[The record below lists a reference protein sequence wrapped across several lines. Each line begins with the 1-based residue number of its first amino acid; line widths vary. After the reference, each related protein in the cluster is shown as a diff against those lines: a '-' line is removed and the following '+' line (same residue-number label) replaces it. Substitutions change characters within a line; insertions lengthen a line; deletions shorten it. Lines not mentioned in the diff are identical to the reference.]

1 MAEKASNV
9 VLNFKMDGQ
18 VQYAETLKQINAV
31 MNTAAKEYK
40 NHIAAMGSD
49 ASATDKLRAEKKKLE
64 IQMEGAQ
71 KRTKMLRAEYEAM
84 AKDTNTTT
92 DQLTAMYGKVLDA
105 ERAETSLQKS
115 LERVNDGL
123 SDQATE
129 SRSNKESLEQLNV
142 EQKLLESQ
150 SEKLTSEFKLQ
161 TSELGD
167 NATEAEKNALAQ
179 ENLAKQSEIAEK
191 QIQNMEKQ
199 LALTKAEFGENSVEA
214 NKMESELNSAK
225 TAFNKLGT
233 EAESAGN
240 SADTAS
246 GQLSGIKAAL
256 DAGLLMDAA
265 EKLGA
270 IKDKLLEIGTAALE
284 AFGLVDEGLDTI
296 ITKTG
301 ATGETADGLE
311 TVFRNIASSMPVELL
326 KIGEAVGETNTQFGS
341 MGDELQRQTELLLK
355 YAEIN
360 GTDVADSAI
369 TAKQAIEA
377 YSLSNEDLEY
387 VLDSVTSVAQ
397 ATGQSVD
404 DLMGKAIDGAPQIKA
419 LGLSFDE
426 GTELMGKFEKAG
438 VDSSATL
445 GSLAKASVA
454 YAKDGKTLE
463 EGLQGT
469 VDAIMNASSETEA
482 LTIAS
487 ETFGTKGAARMVDA
501 IQRGAISFDDLGDN
515 IEGIAGVTESTFA
528 ATLDPIDQMTITA
541 NDAKLGLA
549 ELGGAIAETLEP
561 ILKRLSEVIKSVAEW
576 FTNLS
581 PGMKDMIVIVGLVTT
596 AVAAVL
602 PILVGLAAAALFA
615 ETTVGALILSMLPII
630 GVIVGVIAAVTAIIL
645 IIQNWGTIVDW
656 LKEKF
661 ALFGIDLD
669 SVFQSIKEVIESVV
683 QAVSDFVMNI
693 WGQMVAW
700 WNENNELIR
709 ATIDTV
715 WSYISE
721 KVQNILNVIV
731 PAIQAAWSLI
741 LMTTQTLWELVK
753 GVIQIALDV
762 ILGVIKTAMQIIN
775 GDWSG
780 AWETVK
786 STASS
791 VWETIKST
799 IANAFSAIA
808 SNISGVM
815 SGISSSVTNAWNT
828 IKTGISNA
836 INGAKDAVSSAI
848 GTIKSIM
855 NFSWSLPKLALP
867 HFSLSGKFSLN
878 PPSVP
883 KLSVD
888 WYKNGG
894 IFTEPTIFQAANGRI
909 RGFGDGPEPEA
920 ALPLN
925 AETLGAIGKG
935 IAANMQGVG
944 GTVVVPVYLDGK
956 EIARVTTK
964 HVDRNMQSNSRDLN
978 FGTGRK

>member
-1 MAEKASNV
+1 MVEKASNV

-18 VQYAETLKQINAV
+18 VQYAETLKQINQV

-40 NHIAAMGSD
+40 NHIAAMGND

-84 AKDTNTTT
+84 SKDTNTTT

-115 LERVNDGL
+115 LERVNEGL
-123 SDQATE
+123 SDQAIE

-142 EQKLLESQ
+142 EQKLLEAQSQ
-150 SEKLTSEFKLQ
+150 KLTSEFKLQ
-161 TSELGD
+161 SSELGD

-179 ENLAKQSEIAEK
+179 EKLAKQTEIAEK

-199 LALTKAEFGENSVEA
+199 LALTKTEFGENSLEA
-214 NKMESELNSAK
+214 NKMESELNNAK

-233 EAESAGN
+233 EMENVGTSAGTAN
-240 SADTAS
+240 EQLAGIQGTLSADVLMNAS
-246 GQLSGIKAAL
+246 
-256 DAGLLMDAA
+256 

-284 AFGLVDEGLDTI
+284 AFGLVDDGLDTI

-301 ATGETADGLE
+301 ATGEEAAGME
-311 TVFRNIASSMPVELL
+311 AVYRNIASTMPVELS
-326 KIGEAVGETNTQFGS
+326 KIGAAVGETNTQFGS
-341 MGDELQRQTELLLK
+341 MGDELQKQTELLLK
-355 YAEIN
+355 YSEVN
-360 GTDVADSAI
+360 GTDVANSAL

-454 YAKDGKTLE
+454 YAADGKTLE

-487 ETFGTKGAARMVDA
+487 ETFGTKGAGRMVDA
-501 IQRGAISFDDLGDN
+501 IQRGAISFEDLGGN
-515 IEGIAGVTESTFA
+515 IENIAGVTESTFA

-549 ELGGAIAETLEP
+549 ELGGSIAEKLLP
-561 ILKRLSEVIKSVAEW
+561 IFQKFSEMIKFASEW
-576 FTNLS
+576 FANLS
-581 PGMKDMIVIVGLVTT
+581 PGMKDAIITIGLVTT

-602 PILVGLAAAALFA
+602 PVVASIAAVMAYTGKTLSVLIGAAA
-615 ETTVGALILSMLPII
+615 PIV
-630 GVIVGVIAAVTAIIL
+630 GVIIGVIAAVTAIIL
-645 IIQNWGTIVDW
+645 IIQNWGTIMDW
-656 LKEKF
+656 IKEKF
-661 ALFGIDLD
+661 ASFGIDLD
-669 SVFQSIKEVIESVV
+669 SVFQSIKAVIESVV
-683 QAVSDFVMNI
+683 QAVSDFVMSI

-700 WNENNELIR
+700 WTENNELIR

-715 WSYISE
+715 WGYISE

-731 PAIQAAWSLI
+731 PAIQTAWDTI
-741 LMTTQTLWELVK
+741 KMVTQTVWELIK

-762 ILGVIKTAMQIIN
+762 VLGVVKTAMQIIN

-780 AWETVK
+780 AWNTIKGTV
-786 STASS
+786 SS

-799 IANAFSAIA
+799 IANAFSAIS
-808 SNISGVM
+808 SNIGNVM
-815 SGISSSVTNAWNT
+815 SGISSTVSNAWTN

-855 NFSWSLPKLALP
+855 NFSWSLPNLKLP
-867 HFSLSGKFSLN
+867 KFSVTGSFSLN

-883 KLSVD
+883 HLSVD
-888 WYKNGG
+888 WRAKGG
-894 IFTEPTIFQAANGRI
+894 IFTQPTIFGASNGKLQGI
-909 RGFGDGPEPEA
+909 GEAGPEA

-935 IAANMQGVG
+935 IAANMQGGG
-944 GTVVVPVYLDGK
+944 GTVIVPVYLDGK
-956 EIARVTTK
+956 EIARVTAPYMDCELGSIARRT
-964 HVDRNMQSNSRDLN
+964 S